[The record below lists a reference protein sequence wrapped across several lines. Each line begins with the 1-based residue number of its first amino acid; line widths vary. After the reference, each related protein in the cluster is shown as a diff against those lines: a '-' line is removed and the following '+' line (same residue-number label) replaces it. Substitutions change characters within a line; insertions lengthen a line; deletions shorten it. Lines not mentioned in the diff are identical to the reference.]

1 MYEYIYKA
9 KSYISNTIRYLYK
22 TNSDFIILWC
32 WDRKDDLSQNEKP
45 NVY

>member
-22 TNSDFIILWC
+22 TNSDFINSMMLGQ
-32 WDRKDDLSQNEKP
+32 KDDLSQNEKL